1 MVETESIN
9 QRMQQPNPTDTATMI
24 QPQIQSA
31 LLKMEQPKEIQQQ
44 KHQPPVHHT
53 NHRQTT
59 RRKSVTFQD
68 MPTQLS
74 IPPSIPLLT
83 LNLGNDN
90 NKQNK
95 HNKHSNKKQKT
106 NEPQHSSSGHDKAA
120 TSSKASRANE
130 ESAMMNDVNRQMKW
144 KMTAA
149 NELMMQLSPRTP
161 TTPRT
166 PMTPTLCH
174 HTDHTNCNYNSH
186 RRRSSTTSSLIP
198 FQQHLFDT
206 TLAASSGSG
215 HNDNHHRDSSHSNNK
230 NMTIIDETPTITPS
244 KCSSSAPN
252 ATTVVGNTTCKHR
265 QKN

>member
-1 MVETESIN
+1 
-9 QRMQQPNPTDTATMI
+9 
-24 QPQIQSA
+24 
-31 LLKMEQPKEIQQQ
+31 MEQPKEIQQQ
-44 KHQPPVHHT
+44 QPPVH
-53 NHRQTT
+53 HRQTT

-95 HNKHSNKKQKT
+95 HCNKKHKT
-106 NEPQHSSSGHDKAA
+106 NEPQHSSSSHDKAA
-120 TSSKASRANE
+120 TPSKTSRANE

-144 KMTAA
+144 KMAAA

-186 RRRSSTTSSLIP
+186 RRRSSTTSSLIQ

-206 TLAASSGSG
+206 TSATSSGSG
-215 HNDNHHRDSSHSNNK
+215 HLDNHQRDSSHNNK
-230 NMTIIDETPTITPS
+230 NKNTTIIDETPTITPS
-244 KCSSSAPN
+244 VGEGWKKCSSSAPN
-252 ATTVVGNTTCKHR
+252 ATTAVGNTTCKHR
-265 QKN
+265 QKNWNDSPLYSQELQ